1 MKTVTLR
8 GKYLIKAPKDKVYE
22 LISDF
27 ERSVKLFPDV
37 AKSMT
42 VLERNGINLKIEA
55 QTKPSKFSKTFTV
68 HMDTQLNPPH
78 GFHSIN
84 TSSVGVE
91 DETVRLVDA
100 EDGTIFDYENT
111 MQITNKF
118 YRPIA
123 NLFVGKFA
131 LKFWEKKYIAPLK
144 RLLESKSTKLPTE

>member
-8 GKYLIKAPKDKVYE
+8 GKYLIKAPKSEVYK

-27 ERSVKLFPDV
+27 ERGVELFPEV
-37 AKSMT
+37 AKSIR
-42 VLERNGINLKIEA
+42 VLERKGNKLKIEA

-68 HMDTQLNPPH
+68 LMDTQLNSPN

-84 TSSVGVE
+84 TSSVGIE
-91 DETVRLVDA
+91 DETVKL
-100 EDGTIFDYENT
+100 EETKEGTIFDYENT

-123 NLFVGKFA
+123 NIFIGKFA

-144 RLLESKSTKLPTE
+144 KLLEK